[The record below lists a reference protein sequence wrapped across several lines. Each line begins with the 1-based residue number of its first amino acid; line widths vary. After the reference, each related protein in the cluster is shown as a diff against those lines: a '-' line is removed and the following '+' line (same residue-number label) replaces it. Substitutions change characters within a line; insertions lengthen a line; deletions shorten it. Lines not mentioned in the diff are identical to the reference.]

1 MVWSVLLMP
10 APADAQGVR
19 IARPRAAVVVRPP
32 VVVRP
37 RTTVFIGGYYYPSF
51 YRASLFYRPYGGR
64 YYGASSY
71 QWPPY
76 GYGRYD
82 LSGSVRLQVAP
93 RETEVF
99 VDGYYA
105 GTVDDFDGIFQR
117 LHLEAREHDLE
128 LYLAGHRP
136 FHQRIY
142 VQPDRTFQIRHTMEP
157 LGPGEA
163 APPRPAGAPAPAAAR
178 DPGLGTRGPGPGPRP
193 IEPVAPGAA
202 SSNFGELALRVQP
215 GDADVLIDG
224 ERWEGGLENER
235 LVVQL
240 GAGVHSLEI
249 RKEGYRS
256 YFTDVTIRSGDTRT
270 LNVAL
275 TRQ

>member
-1 MVWSVLLMP
+1 
-10 APADAQGVR
+10 
-19 IARPRAAVVVRPP
+19 
-32 VVVRP
+32 
-37 RTTVFIGGYYYPSF
+37 
-51 YRASLFYRPYGGR
+51 
-64 YYGASSY
+64 
-71 QWPPY
+71 
-76 GYGRYD
+76 
-82 LSGSVRLQVAP
+82 
-93 RETEVF
+93 
-99 VDGYYA
+99 
-105 GTVDDFDGIFQR
+105 
-117 LHLEAREHDLE
+117 
-128 LYLAGHRP
+128 
-136 FHQRIY
+136 
-142 VQPDRTFQIRHTMEP
+142 
-157 LGPGEA
+157 
-163 APPRPAGAPAPAAAR
+163 
-178 DPGLGTRGPGPGPRP
+178 
-193 IEPVAPGAA
+193 VAPGAA